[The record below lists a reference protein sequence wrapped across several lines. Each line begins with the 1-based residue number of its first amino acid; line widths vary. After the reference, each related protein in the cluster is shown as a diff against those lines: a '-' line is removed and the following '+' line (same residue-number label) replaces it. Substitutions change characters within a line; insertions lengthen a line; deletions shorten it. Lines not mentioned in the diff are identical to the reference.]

1 MIKYTKFFA
10 IVVAGL
16 MTAATFASAERI
28 IGVTGTIALIDASGS
43 ETEGTET
50 DTSNR
55 SASVDNQAEYGSIY
69 LETVRDNGIT
79 LGIEMVPFSADVS
92 DKVHS
97 RTDTSQAGSGEGRSG
112 TTVNTASAEVENF
125 RTVYAEMPVGS
136 NAYLRFGLSQID
148 VNTEE
153 NVVTNGG
160 NYGNATLD
168 GVNLGVGIKRE
179 SASGLKLKASLQ
191 YTDFEELSLSSTT
204 NNSIKADL
212 DIASFNL
219 SVGKAF

>member
-1 MIKYTKFFA
+1 MKRYTKIFA
-10 IVVAGL
+10 LAVAGL
-16 MTAATFASAERI
+16 LTVATYASAERI
-28 IGVTGTIALIDASGS
+28 IGITGTIAQIEASGS
-43 ETEGTET
+43 ETEGTEA

-55 SASVDNQAEYGSIY
+55 SASVDNQAEYASIY

-79 LGIEMVPFSADVS
+79 LGIEIVPFSADVS

-125 RTVYAEMPVGS
+125 RTVYAEMPMGS
-136 NAYLRFGLSQID
+136 RAYLRFGFSQID
-148 VNTEE
+148 VNTTE

-160 NYGNATLD
+160 NYGNETLD
-168 GVNLGVGIKRE
+168 GVNLGLGIKGE
-179 SASGLKLKASLQ
+179 SAGGLKLKASLQ
-191 YTDFEELSLSSTT
+191 YTDFEELSLKSST

-212 DIASFNL
+212 DVTSFNL
-219 SVGKAF
+219 SIGKAF

>member
-1 MIKYTKFFA
+1 
-10 IVVAGL
+10 
-16 MTAATFASAERI
+16 
-28 IGVTGTIALIDASGS
+28 
-43 ETEGTET
+43 
-50 DTSNR
+50 
-55 SASVDNQAEYGSIY
+55 
-69 LETVRDNGIT
+69 
-79 LGIEMVPFSADVS
+79 MVPFSADVS

-148 VNTEE
+148 VNTDE

-168 GVNLGVGIKRE
+168 GVNLGVGIKGE